1 MSENLFSVDSIVL
14 AQAFPDIEFEAK
26 LGEGGQKYVYRAQ
39 TQPEGR
45 VAFKIIKSNQQIE
58 RTIRE
63 INAAS
68 SFSPPRF
75 PQIYRYGNANVANI
89 DVVYIVEQFVDGVSL
104 RDRINAG
111 ALNDAEV
118 FKVGSE
124 LLMALTEISEKNLV
138 HRDIK
143 PENIMLSSSTGVVLL
158 DFGIARHLD
167 LTSLTHDVAM
177 FGPMTPGYAA
187 PEQINN
193 DKRSISARTDLFAW
207 GILMYEMIS
216 GFNPFTQGC
225 TTPAEVLMKTLKFE
239 PETLQSCNPELS
251 RIINWCMKKQVH
263 RRPPSPSYIFEL
275 LKGVLL

>member
-1 MSENLFSVDSIVL
+1 MSENLFTVDSIAL
-14 AQAFPDIEFEAK
+14 AQAFPDVTFEAK

-39 TQPEGR
+39 MQPEGR

-75 PQIYRYGNANVANI
+75 PQIYKYGNATVANI
-89 DVVYIVEQFVDGVSL
+89 EIVFIVEQFIDGVSL
-104 RDRINAG
+104 RDLVNRG
-111 ALNDAEV
+111 SLNEAEV
-118 FKVGSE
+118 LNVGSE

-143 PENIMLSSSTGVVLL
+143 PENIMISSNDGAVLL

-167 LTSLTHDVAM
+167 LNSLTHDVAM

-193 DKRSISARTDLFAW
+193 EKRSISVRTDLFAW
-207 GILMYEMIS
+207 GILMYEMLS

-225 TTPAEVLMKTLKFE
+225 TTSSEALIKTLKYE
-239 PETLQSCNPELS
+239 PELLQGCNPELS
-251 RIINWCMKKQVH
+251 RIIGWCMRKQVH
-263 RRPPSPSYIFEL
+263 RRPPSPSYVHEL
-275 LKGVLL
+275 LKGVVL